1 MIKTEASPPISTT
14 NTNSTITATTP
25 DKTTATTTTT
35 TATSTTTA
43 NLAVLIT
50 GGDGDFAN
58 IKPGEKMRGLSS
70 AEIWNPQ
77 TGYSCFLPNL
87 PEGRFEHSQDG
98 PLLCG
103 DGPYKYPEGHKND
116 ECIKFDIKIGNWTK
130 SHTLPES
137 RSDHASWTPPSG
149 KGTYLIGDWIVN
161 PNTKTSVIVKADG
174 SVEKGFDLKH
184 ATR

>member
-1 MIKTEASPPISTT
+1 MIH
-14 NTNSTITATTP
+14 
-25 DKTTATTTTT
+25 
-35 TATSTTTA
+35 
-43 NLAVLIT
+43 LVVLIT
-50 GGDGDFAN
+50 GGDYNQTYNF
-58 IKPGEKMRGLSS
+58 PVGEKMRGLAS

-77 TGYSCFLPNL
+77 TGYSCFLPDL

-103 DGPYKYPEGHKND
+103 DGPYKQPEGHKND
-116 ECIKFDIKIGNWTK
+116 ECIKFDIISGNWAK

-137 RSDHASWTPPSG
+137 RSDHASWTPLSG
-149 KGTYLIGDWIVN
+149 KGTYLIGDWFVN
-161 PNTKTSVIVKADG
+161 PKTTVIVKDDG